1 MRLRRKQ
8 LKTVNKLRGF
18 EEYSIPVEGD
28 GAYNNPIYS
37 GIGNTPFQA
46 ATQSTYIIAEGTT
59 HKRQIISLT
68 AKNKLCLKGARH
80 GLKCPSDDHDCSANI
95 NMMDTIGNEHT

>member
-28 GAYNNPIYS
+28 GAYTNPIYS

-46 ATQSTYIIAEGTT
+46 ATQSTYIIAEGT
-59 HKRQIISLT
+59 
-68 AKNKLCLKGARH
+68 
-80 GLKCPSDDHDCSANI
+80 DNI
-95 NMMDTIGNEHT
+95 PYSQK

>member
-18 EEYSIPVEGD
+18 EEYSIPVE
-28 GAYNNPIYS
+28 AYTNPIYS

-46 ATQSTYIIAEGTT
+46 ATQSTYIIAEGT
-59 HKRQIISLT
+59 
-68 AKNKLCLKGARH
+68 
-80 GLKCPSDDHDCSANI
+80 DNI
-95 NMMDTIGNEHT
+95 PYSQK